1 MDAERSKKMKQ
12 RREQTE
18 NHSAWQRGQSCTQRS
33 DPSRFTK
40 IAGASERPQSTASL
54 WRSLQVSRQRGCFAL
69 LYPCRY
75 HFQWPCLFRGLRE
88 QRRRQRQLNDGSDST
103 CGDVPHPAANAKS
116 AAGARFVLPPTLSVL
131 LHMTKWNTS
140 LPLGE
145 SCGKCQTSETLS
157 LGAAALEARHWWTSP
172 PCLSH
177 RVLNRQR
184 LPHSQ
189 AID

>member
-1 MDAERSKKMKQ
+1 MAE
-12 RREQTE
+12 
-18 NHSAWQRGQSCTQRS
+18 GQSCTQRS

-40 IAGASERPQSTASL
+40 IAGASGRPQSTASL

-75 HFQWPCLFRGLRE
+75 HFQWAWSSLEKRFPFLKKKICFTNKCPLAFFCCLFWPCLFRGLRE
-88 QRRRQRQLNDGSDST
+88 QRRRRRQCVSVRRLTYLVNDGSDSA
-103 CGDVPHPAANAKS
+103 CGDAPHPAANAKS

-145 SCGKCQTSETLS
+145 SCGKCR
-157 LGAAALEARHWWTSP
+157 RHEW
-172 PCLSH
+172 
-177 RVLNRQR
+177 
-184 LPHSQ
+184 
-189 AID
+189 